1 MIKLTS
7 SDNTQLYV
15 AVIVVPPGSVAFVF
29 VEINYMRWIVGI
41 LYTRFQDYYT
51 TILPDY
57 HATILQYQPT
67 FVIVKFS
74 LKI

>member
-7 SDNTQLYV
+7 SDTTQLYV

-29 VEINYMRWIVGI
+29 VEINYMRLTVGI

-51 TILPDY
+51 TILTDY
-57 HATILQYQPT
+57 HATVLQH
-67 FVIVKFS
+67 
-74 LKI
+74 